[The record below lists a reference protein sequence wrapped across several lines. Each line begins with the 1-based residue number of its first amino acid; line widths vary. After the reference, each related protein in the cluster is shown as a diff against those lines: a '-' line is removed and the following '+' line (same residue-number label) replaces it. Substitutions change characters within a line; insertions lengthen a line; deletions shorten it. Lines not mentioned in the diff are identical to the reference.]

1 MADLDIKEMLTRMIE
16 EGASDLHIVVG
27 APPMVRIHGS
37 VEPLEEYKLSPEQ
50 LEHVRAGRIDHANRT
65 GNAEDADLL
74 PLDYYRKLNAEE
86 TQELIY
92 SVMNED
98 QVAEFES
105 NKECDLSFGI
115 ENVSRFRL
123 NVYQD
128 RGSIVGAFRSIPF
141 EILSFDKLGLPRVIA
156 DFAYRP
162 LGLILVCGPT
172 GSGKS
177 TTLAAVIDKINNE
190 RKTHIIT
197 IEDPIEYLHNHKLSV
212 VNQREVNSDTYS
224 FGAALK
230 RVLRQDPDVI
240 LIGEMRDPE
249 TIQAALTVAE
259 TGHLAFAT
267 LHTNDAL
274 QTINRIIDVFPASQQ
289 AQVRTQLSFVLEG
302 VCIQQLVPR
311 SDGLGRVL
319 AMEIMV
325 PNPAIRSLIR
335 SEKIEQIPSMIEIGK
350 GDGMMTMNQSL
361 YRLVRRGAIT
371 PDMAFKRSMD
381 PEGLQNLV
389 NKGMRE

>member
-1 MADLDIKEMLTRMIE
+1 MDRLNIKELLTRMIE

-27 APPMVRIHGS
+27 APPMIRLHGS
-37 VEPLEEYKLSPEQ
+37 MEPLEGYK
-50 LEHVRAGRIDHANRT
+50 
-65 GNAEDADLL
+65 
-74 PLDYYRKLNAEE
+74 KLNGEE
-86 TQELIY
+86 TQDLIY

-98 QVAEFES
+98 QVSEFEA

-115 ENVSRFRL
+115 DGLSRFRL

-128 RGSIVGAFRSIPF
+128 RGSVVGAFRSIPF
-141 EILSFDKLGLPRVIA
+141 EILSFDQLGLPRVIA

-177 TTLAAVIDKINNE
+177 TTLAAIIDRINEE

-197 IEDPIEYLHNHKLSV
+197 IEDPIEYLHGHKMSI
-212 VNQREVNSDTYS
+212 VNQREVNSDTYTFS
-224 FGAALK
+224 AALK

-311 SDGLGRVL
+311 ADGLGRVL

-335 SEKIEQIPSMIEIGK
+335 AEKLEQIPSMIEIGK
-350 GDGMMTMNQSL
+350 SDGMMTMNQSL

-389 NKGMRE
+389 AKGMRDQ

>member
-1 MADLDIKEMLTRMIE
+1 MNRLNMKELLTRMIG

-27 APPMVRIHGS
+27 APPIIRVHGS
-37 VEPLEEYKLSPEQ
+37 VEPLDGYKRLMP
-50 LEHVRAGRIDHANRT
+50 D
-65 GNAEDADLL
+65 D
-74 PLDYYRKLNAEE
+74 

-98 QVAEFES
+98 QVSEFES
-105 NKECDLSFGI
+105 NKECDLSFG
-115 ENVSRFRL
+115 VDGLSRFRL

-128 RGSIVGAFRSIPF
+128 RGSVVGAFRAIPF
-141 EILSFDKLGLPRVIA
+141 EILSFDQLGLPRVIA

-162 LGLILVCGPT
+162 LGLVLVCGPT

-177 TTLAAVIDKINNE
+177 TTLAAIIDKINTE
-190 RKTHIIT
+190 RKCHIIT
-197 IEDPIEYLHNHKLSV
+197 IEDPIEYLHQHKLSI

-224 FGAALK
+224 FSAALK

-249 TIQAALTVAE
+249 TIQAALTMAE

-274 QTINRIIDVFPASQQ
+274 QTINRIVDVFPSAQQ

-302 VCIQQLVPR
+302 VVIQQLVPR

-335 SEKIEQIPSMIEIGK
+335 AEKIEQIPSMIEIGK
-350 GDGMMTMNQSL
+350 ADGMMTMNQSL
-361 YRLVRRGAIT
+361 YRLVRRGVIT

-389 NKGMRE
+389 NKGLRD

>member
-1 MADLDIKEMLTRMIE
+1 MSTLNMKELLANMIE

-27 APPMVRIHGS
+27 APPMLRIHGS
-37 VEPLEEYKLSPEQ
+37 VEPMQGYKRFTPE
-50 LEHVRAGRIDHANRT
+50 N
-65 GNAEDADLL
+65 
-74 PLDYYRKLNAEE
+74 

-98 QVAEFES
+98 QIAEFES
-105 NKECDLSFGI
+105 EKECDLSFGI
-115 ENVSRFRL
+115 EGLSRFRL
-123 NVYQD
+123 NVYRD
-128 RGSIVGAFRSIPF
+128 RGSVVGAFRAIPF
-141 EILSFDKLGLPRVIA
+141 EILSFEQLGLPRVISE
-156 DFAYRP
+156 FAFRP
-162 LGLILVCGPT
+162 VGLVLVCGPT

-177 TTLAAVIDKINNE
+177 TTLAAIINKINLE
-190 RKTHIIT
+190 RKCHIIT
-197 IEDPIEYLHNHKLSV
+197 IEDPIEYLHGHRMSI
-212 VNQREVNSDTYS
+212 VNQREVHSDTLS
-224 FGAALK
+224 FAAALK
-230 RVLRQDPDVI
+230 RILRQDPDVI

-274 QTINRIIDVFPASQQ
+274 QTINRIVDVFPSGQQ

-302 VCIQQLVPR
+302 VVIQQLIPR
-311 SDGLGRVL
+311 ADGLGRAM
-319 AMEIMV
+319 AMEIMA

-335 SEKIEQIPSMIEIGK
+335 AEKIEQIPSMIEIGK
-350 GDGMMTMNQSL
+350 GEGMMTMNQSL
-361 YRLVRRGAIT
+361 YRLLRRGIIT
-371 PDMAFKRSMD
+371 TDMAFKRSMD